1 MYFWKYLAS
10 THNTPKDHV
19 YDSTNISN
27 HQFMYKFIGLSASD
41 ALYLSV
47 MYPEDIKQSFALV
60 LMNKYAYT
68 LWN

>member
-1 MYFWKYLAS
+1 
-10 THNTPKDHV
+10 
-19 YDSTNISN
+19 
-27 HQFMYKFIGLSASD
+27 MYKFIGLSASD